1 MQEHI
6 PAMQATIRHP
16 MASGAG
22 RHSSTPESRRRIRI
36 RATPPLIA
44 MLALLALAPIVHAQA
59 DTTAYQPPADAYTAT
74 DAAARFTVK
83 VDPGDQRA
91 RETLEQ
97 ILEYDGRNVM
107 ARVQHGHMLVDRG
120 MRQRALAEFEY
131 AIRVADPDSI
141 DQRVAR
147 WNYGWALLRSGD
159 PRAAMAQWRL
169 VESAHGGRPA
179 WLPAQFAAALW
190 IAGDREYAID
200 YYAAAVRSNPSRW
213 GERSGME
220 AAIAEWEPNERLA
233 LEAVY
238 GAWRE
243 RIGASS

>member
-1 MQEHI
+1 MHEHVPTAVAALRSRAI
-6 PAMQATIRHP
+6 RKPAGFQPYRPCTTVA
-16 MASGAG
+16 AA
-22 RHSSTPESRRRIRI
+22 
-36 RATPPLIA
+36 AL
-44 MLALLALAPIVHAQA
+44 LALLALCGNLHAQDA
-59 DTTAYQPPADAYTAT
+59 AEYQPPADAYTQ
-74 DAAARFTVK
+74 DDPAARFTVK
-83 VDPGDQRA
+83 VDPGNQRA

-131 AIRVADPDSI
+131 AIRVADADSV
-141 DQRVAR
+141 DLRVAR
-147 WNYGWALLRSGD
+147 WNFGWALLRTGD

-190 IAGDREYAID
+190 IAGDREYAVD

-213 GERSGME
+213 GERGGME
-220 AAIAEWEPNERLA
+220 SVTSEWEPNERLA
-233 LEAVY
+233 IEAVY